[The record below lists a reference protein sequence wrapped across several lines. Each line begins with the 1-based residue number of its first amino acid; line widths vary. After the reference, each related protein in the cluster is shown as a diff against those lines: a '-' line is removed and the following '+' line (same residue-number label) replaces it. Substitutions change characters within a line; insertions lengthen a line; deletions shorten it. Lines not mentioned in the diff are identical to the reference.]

1 MSYERSA
8 GGKLTGF
15 SLQFQISDANFIFG
29 RYPSSVIRGSYGLTP
44 PLRLSD
50 RRTKSTRSQVP
61 EGPQTSSLTNIAM
74 V

>member
-29 RYPSSVIRGSYGLTP
+29 RYPSSVIRGSYGL
-44 PLRLSD
+44 SD
-50 RRTKSTRSQVP
+50 RRTKSTISQVP